1 MKFLLDENI
10 PKEIGDFLKEKG
22 FKVESIN
29 SNKHKGKSDKE
40 VFEYTVKNKYTIITF
55 DADFCSFKKEY
66 HYGIIKLNGKLK
78 APKEILIKVINYY
91 KSKNIKDLF
100 VQVESPM
107 KMIEESKKYSKK
119 TFSSNLE
126 KCQLNLKYLFKLINI
141 V

>member
-40 VFEYTVKNKYTIITF
+40 VFEYAVKNKYTIITF

-119 TFSSNLE
+119 NIF
-126 KCQLNLKYLFKLINI
+126 KQFRKMPIKLKIFI
-141 V
+141 

>member
-1 MKFLLDENI
+1 MLDENI
-10 PKEIGDFLKEKG
+10 PKEIGDFLKEEG
-22 FKVESIN
+22 FKVVSIN

-40 VFEYTVKNKYTIITF
+40 VFEYAVKNKYTIITF

-119 TFSSNLE
+119 NIF
-126 KCQLNLKYLFKLINI
+126 KQFRKMPIKLKIFI
-141 V
+141 

>member
-1 MKFLLDENI
+1 MLDENI

-40 VFEYTVKNKYTIITF
+40 VFEYAVKNKYTIITF

-107 KMIEESKKYSKK
+107 KMLEESKKYSKK
-119 TFSSNLE
+119 NIF
-126 KCQLNLKYLFKLINI
+126 KQFRKMPIKLKIFI
-141 V
+141 

>member
-119 TFSSNLE
+119 NIF
-126 KCQLNLKYLFKLINI
+126 KQFRKMPIKLKIFI
-141 V
+141 

>member
-1 MKFLLDENI
+1 MLDENI
-10 PKEIGDFLKEKG
+10 PKEIGDFLKEEG

-40 VFEYTVKNKYTIITF
+40 VFEYAVKNKYTIITF

-119 TFSSNLE
+119 NIF
-126 KCQLNLKYLFKLINI
+126 KQFRKMPIKLKIFI
-141 V
+141 

>member
-1 MKFLLDENI
+1 MLDENI

-40 VFEYTVKNKYTIITF
+40 VFEYAVKNKYTIITF

-100 VQVESPM
+100 VQFESPM

-119 TFSSNLE
+119 NIF
-126 KCQLNLKYLFKLINI
+126 KQFRKMPIKLKIFI
-141 V
+141 

>member
-1 MKFLLDENI
+1 MLDENI

-40 VFEYTVKNKYTIITF
+40 VFEYAVKNKYTIITF

-66 HYGIIKLNGKLK
+66 HYGIIKLNDKLK

-119 TFSSNLE
+119 NIF
-126 KCQLNLKYLFKLINI
+126 KQFRKMPIKLKIFI
-141 V
+141 

>member
-10 PKEIGDFLKEKG
+10 PKEIGSFLKNKG

-40 VFEYTVKNKYTIITF
+40 VFEYAKKKEYTIITF
-55 DADFCSFKKEY
+55 DADFCAFKKEC

-78 APKEILIKVINYY
+78 NPEEILIKVINYY
-91 KSKNIKDLF
+91 KSKGFKDLF
-100 VQVESPM
+100 VQVESSF

-119 TFSSNLE
+119 NTF
-126 KCQLNLKYLFKLINI
+126 KQFRKMPIKLKIFI
-141 V
+141 

>member
-1 MKFLLDENI
+1 MLDENI

-29 SNKHKGKSDKE
+29 SNKHKGKSNKE
-40 VFEYTVKNKYTIITF
+40 VFEYAVKNKYTIITF

-119 TFSSNLE
+119 NIF
-126 KCQLNLKYLFKLINI
+126 KQFRKMPIKLKIFI
-141 V
+141 

>member
-10 PKEIGDFLKEKG
+10 PKEIGNFLKNKG

-40 VFEYTVKNKYTIITF
+40 VFEYAEKNEYTIITF
-55 DADFCSFKKEY
+55 DADFCSFKKEC

-78 APKEILIKVINYY
+78 SPEEILVKVINYY
-91 KSKNIKDLF
+91 KNKGFKDLF
-100 VQVESPM
+100 VEVESSV

-119 TFSSNLE
+119 NIFKQFRRMPIKLKTF
-126 KCQLNLKYLFKLINI
+126 I
-141 V
+141 

>member
-1 MKFLLDENI
+1 MLDENI

-40 VFEYTVKNKYTIITF
+40 VFEYALKNKYTIITF

-119 TFSSNLE
+119 NIF
-126 KCQLNLKYLFKLINI
+126 KQFRKMPIKLKIFI
-141 V
+141 

>member
-1 MKFLLDENI
+1 MLDENI
-10 PKEIGDFLKEKG
+10 PKEIGDFLKEKE

-40 VFEYTVKNKYTIITF
+40 VFEYAVKNKYTIITF

-119 TFSSNLE
+119 NIF
-126 KCQLNLKYLFKLINI
+126 KQFRKMPIKLKIFI
-141 V
+141 

>member
-1 MKFLLDENI
+1 MLDENI
-10 PKEIGDFLKEKG
+10 PKEIGDFLKEKR

-40 VFEYTVKNKYTIITF
+40 VFEYAVKNKYTIITF

-119 TFSSNLE
+119 NIF
-126 KCQLNLKYLFKLINI
+126 KQFRKMPIKLKIFI
-141 V
+141 

>member
-1 MKFLLDENI
+1 MLDENI

-40 VFEYTVKNKYTIITF
+40 VFEYAVKNKYTIITF

-100 VQVESPM
+100 VQVELPM

-119 TFSSNLE
+119 NIF
-126 KCQLNLKYLFKLINI
+126 KQFRKMPIKLKIFI
-141 V
+141 

>member
-10 PKEIGDFLKEKG
+10 PKELGNFLKNKG
-22 FKVESIN
+22 FKIELIN

-40 VFEYTVKNKYTIITF
+40 VFEYAVKNGYTIITF
-55 DADFCSFKKEY
+55 DADFCSLKKIC
-66 HYGIIKLNGKLK
+66 HCGIIKLNGKLK

-119 TFSSNLE
+119 NIF
-126 KCQLNLKYLFKLINI
+126 KQFRKMPIKLKIFI
-141 V
+141 

>member
-1 MKFLLDENI
+1 MLDENI

-40 VFEYTVKNKYTIITF
+40 VFEYAVKNKYTIITF
-55 DADFCSFKKEY
+55 DADFCSFKKKY

-119 TFSSNLE
+119 NIF
-126 KCQLNLKYLFKLINI
+126 KQFRKMPIKLKIFI
-141 V
+141 